1 MLTFNQ
7 ILQRIR
13 QVTLSHNQVRNYY
26 YGKPTDF
33 LTDKTTQYVSVFLQ
47 DDGGSLNI
55 SSKIRT
61 NKFKLFVLDLV
72 NVSDDTLLNSQD
84 VQSDCLAIAE
94 DLIALLDDDA
104 FSDWALL
111 SDNNFEFLFEEF
123 ADMVGGVVVDITI
136 RTPYTK
142 DRCSVPV

>member
-13 QVTLSHNQVRNYY
+13 QVTLSHNQVRKYY